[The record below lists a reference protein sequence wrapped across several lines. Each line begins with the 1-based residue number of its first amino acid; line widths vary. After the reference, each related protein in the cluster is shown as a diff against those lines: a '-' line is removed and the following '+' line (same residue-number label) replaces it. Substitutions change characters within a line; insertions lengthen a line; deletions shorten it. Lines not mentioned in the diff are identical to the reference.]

1 MPANI
6 EIKAR
11 VHSPN
16 EVSARVRALAGD
28 PAGTFC
34 QEDVFFRV
42 PRGRL
47 KMRVQSD
54 NSVEFIYYQRSEHS
68 VPMYSA
74 YFRASPANSNETENE
89 LRRLFGTKG
98 TVRKTRTLFWLN
110 GARIH
115 VDDVEGLGHFLEIEV
130 PVSNPSRA
138 HHARAL
144 ADEIIS
150 CLRIPSED
158 FVCQAYEELLAN
170 A

>member
-11 VHSPN
+11 VHCP
-16 EVSARVRALAGD
+16 EEIHARVRALAGS

-34 QEDVFFRV
+34 QEDVFFKV

-47 KMRVQSD
+47 KMRIQSD
-54 NSVEFIYYQRSEHS
+54 NSVEFIYYQRTDKG

-74 YFRASPANSNETENE
+74 YFRTKPENSNDTEAE
-89 LRRLFGTKG
+89 LRRLFGTKR
-98 TVRKTRTLFWLN
+98 TVRKTRTLFWLD

-130 PVSNPSRA
+130 PVSSPTKT
-138 HHARAL
+138 HHAKAL
-144 ADEIIS
+144 ADKIIS
-150 CLRIPSED
+150 SLAIPADD
-158 FVCQAYEELLAN
+158 FICQAYEELLAN
-170 A
+170 G